1 MPIPKPNPYERM
13 NDFMQ
18 RCMSDDKMVSE
29 YPQDQRL
36 AICRSAFEEKMASE
50 KVSFDYD
57 ETLSTIKGMQLA
69 EEWISK
75 GADVYI
81 ISARQEKDGMLSRAK
96 SLGIDESKVYATG
109 SNKAKVEKVKE
120 LGITIH
126 YDNNAEVIKEL
137 GEVGRLFNGK

>member
-13 NDFMQ
+13 SEFMQ
-18 RCMSDDKMVSE
+18 RCMTDDKMVSE
-29 YPQDQRL
+29 YDTEQR
-36 AICRSAFEEKMASE
+36 AAVCRSAFEEKMASE

-57 ETLSTIKGMQLA
+57 ETLSTVKGMQMA
-69 EEWISK
+69 EEWINK

-81 ISARQEKDGMLSRAK
+81 ISARQDKDGMLTRAK
-96 SLGIDESKVYATG
+96 ALNIPENRVYATG
-109 SNKAKVEKVKE
+109 SNKAKVEKVQE

-137 GEVGRLFNGK
+137 GQVGRLFNGK

>member
-1 MPIPKPNPYERM
+1 MPIPKPKPYERM

-18 RCMSDDKMVSE
+18 RCMGDDKMVSE
-29 YPQDQRL
+29 YETEQR
-36 AICRSAFEEKMASE
+36 AAVCRSAFEEKMASE

-57 ETLSTIKGMQLA
+57 ETLSTVRGMRLA
-69 EEWISK
+69 EEWVNK

-81 ISARQEKDGMLSRAK
+81 ISARQDKDGMLTRAK
-96 SLGIDESKVYATG
+96 ALNIPESRVYATG

-126 YDNNAEVIKEL
+126 YDNNAEVVKEL
-137 GEVGRLFNGK
+137 GEVGRLFGK

>member
-18 RCMSDDKMVSE
+18 RCMRDDKMVSE
-29 YPQDQRL
+29 YDVEQR
-36 AICRSAFEEKMASE
+36 AAVCRSAFEEKMAAE

-57 ETLSTIKGMQLA
+57 ETLSTVKGMKLA
-69 EEWISK
+69 EEWINK

-81 ISARQEKDGMLSRAK
+81 ISARQEKDGMLTRAK
-96 SLGIDESKVYATG
+96 ALGIDQSKVYATG
-109 SNKAKVEKVKE
+109 SNKAKVEKVKQ
-120 LGITIH
+120 LDITIH

-137 GEVGRLFNGK
+137 GQVGRLFRGK

>member
-1 MPIPKPNPYERM
+1 MPIPNPNPYERM

-18 RCMSDDKMVSE
+18 RCMGDEKMVSE
-29 YPQDQRL
+29 YDTEQR
-36 AICRSAFEEKMASE
+36 AAVCRSAFEEKMASE

-57 ETLSTIKGMQLA
+57 ETLSTVKGMLLA
-69 EEWISK
+69 EEWINK

-81 ISARQEKDGMLSRAK
+81 ISARQEKDGMLTRAK
-96 SLGIDESKVYATG
+96 ALSIPESRVYATG

-120 LGITIH
+120 LSITIH

-137 GEVGRLFNGK
+137 GEVGRLFGK

>member
-18 RCMSDDKMVSE
+18 RCMGDDKMVSE
-29 YPQDQRL
+29 YDTEQR
-36 AICRSAFEEKMASE
+36 AAVCRSAFEEKMASE

-57 ETLSTIKGMQLA
+57 ETLSTVKGMQLA
-69 EEWISK
+69 EEWINK

-81 ISARQEKDGMLSRAK
+81 ISARQEKDGMLTRAK
-96 SLGIDESKVYATG
+96 ALAIPESRVYATG

-126 YDNNAEVIKEL
+126 YDNNAEVVKEL
-137 GEVGRLFNGK
+137 GEVGRLFGK

>member
-1 MPIPKPNPYERM
+1 MPIPKPKPYERM

-29 YPQDQRL
+29 YDTEQR
-36 AICRSAFEEKMASE
+36 AAVCRSAFEEKMAAE

-57 ETLSTIKGMQLA
+57 DTLSTKNGFKLA
-69 EEWISK
+69 EEWVNK

-81 ISARQEKDGMLSRAK
+81 ISARQEKDGMLTRAK
-96 SLGIDESKVYATG
+96 ALGIPESRVYATG
-109 SNKAKVEKVKE
+109 SNKAKVDKVKS

-126 YDNNAEVIKEL
+126 YDNNEEVIKEL
-137 GEVGRLFNGK
+137 GEVGRLFGK